1 MNKLKLIT
9 VLVFLLTVLGASS
22 SFAESMMLEYD
33 GGVYPYDGAIY
44 KLMVNNKS
52 VQSALEPIVFNDRA
66 LVPVRDVFE
75 EVGATVRYNSVT
87 QTVEVVDNNA
97 YIRMKINDN
106 VAYVNGEKTSIPDSV
121 VPKLISKVGGETK
134 TMVPVRF
141 ISETI
146 GLNVNFDSEN
156 GAILIDSDQYIENA
170 PTAKPRPTAVETAR
184 PADTD
189 YRHPSEWITE
199 TPEPAQTPQP
209 TETSAPQKTNIS
221 NISYKNVETGK
232 IAVTVQMD
240 SETKYSY
247 FTLDDPERLV
257 VDIQNTSY
265 DSGENTMYVNNG
277 GIKAVRIGVSPE
289 RTRVVIDMDKM
300 VNYGFGKDG
309 NNLIIY
315 ARASSDSTAVQPTAA
330 PSATPAP
337 TPKPP
342 VKYNKNVVVLDA
354 GHGGYD
360 PGAQGTLNGQT
371 VNESTLTLQITNK
384 VKGILENNG
393 YTVVMTRTDDTYK
406 TLIERPQ
413 LGNKS
418 EAAVFVS
425 IHINSADNAPSANGT
440 EVFYA
445 ESNNDSVGGVT
456 SSTLAKNILN
466 AMIANMGST
475 NRGIKTAEHAVT
487 KRSNMPACLAEVG
500 FITNEKEI
508 ANMSNPDYQYKTAQG
523 IAEGIMK
530 TIRMME

>member
-1 MNKLKLIT
+1 MSRLKLIT
-9 VLVFLLTVLGASS
+9 VLVFLLTVFAAST

-52 VQSALEPIVFNDRA
+52 VQPALEPIVFNDRA

-75 EVGATVRYNSVT
+75 EVGATVRYNSIT

-106 VAYVNGEKTSIPDSV
+106 VAYVNGSKTSIPDSV

-146 GLNVNFDSEN
+146 GLNVDFDSEN

-209 TETSAPQKTNIS
+209 TETPAPQKINIS
-221 NISYKNVETGK
+221 DISYKNVETGK
-232 IAVTVQMD
+232 IAVTVQMNQKA
-240 SETKYSY
+240 KYSY
-247 FTLDDPERLV
+247 FTLTDPERLV
-257 VDIQNTSY
+257 VDIQNTAY
-265 DSGENTMYVNNG
+265 DSGENTLYVNNG
-277 GIKAVRIGVSPE
+277 GIKAVRIGVNTE

-300 VNYGFGKDG
+300 VNYGFGNDG

-315 ARASSDSTAVQPTAA
+315 AKASSAAQPTA
-330 PSATPAP
+330 TPVP
-337 TPKPP
+337 TPIPP
-342 VKYNKNVVVLDA
+342 QSTVVKYNKNVVVLDA

-384 VKGILENNG
+384 VKNILENNG

-413 LGNKS
+413 LGNNS

-425 IHINSADNAPSANGT
+425 IHINSTDNAPEANGT

-445 ESNNDSVGGVT
+445 ESNNGDVGGVT
-456 SSTLAKNILN
+456 SSILAKNILN
-466 AMIANMGST
+466 SMIANMGST
-475 NRGIKTAEHAVT
+475 NRGVKTAEHAVT

-500 FITNEKEI
+500 FITNAKEV
-508 ANMSNPDYQYKTAQG
+508 ANMSDPDYQYKTAQG

-530 TIRMME
+530 TINMMK

>member
-33 GGVYPYDGAIY
+33 GGVYQYNGAIY

-106 VAYVNGEKTSIPDSV
+106 VAYVNGAKTSIPDSV

-146 GLNVNFDSEN
+146 GLSVDFDSEN

-170 PTAKPRPTAVETAR
+170 PTAKPRPTAVQTAR
-184 PADTD
+184 PADVD
-189 YRHPSEWITE
+189 YKHPSDLIAK

-209 TETSAPQKTNIS
+209 TATPAPQKINIS

-232 IAVTVQMD
+232 IAVTVQMNG
-240 SETKYSY
+240 EAKYSY
-247 FTLDDPERLV
+247 FTLNDPERLV
-257 VDIQNTSY
+257 VDIQNASY
-265 DSGENTMYVNNG
+265 ASGENTMYVNNG

-289 RTRVVIDMDKM
+289 RTRVVVDMDKM
-300 VNYGFGKDG
+300 INYSFGKDG

-315 ARASSDSTAVQPTAA
+315 ARALSDTEPT
-330 PSATPAP
+330 PTPAP
-337 TPKPP
+337 TPIPP
-342 VKYNKNVVVLDA
+342 KDSSVKYNKEVVVLDA

-360 PGAQGTLNGQT
+360 PGAQGSLNGQT
-371 VNESTLTLQITNK
+371 VSESSLTLQITNK

-425 IHINSADNAPSANGT
+425 IHINSADNAPSASGT

-445 ESNNDSVGGVT
+445 ESNNGNVGGVT
-456 SSTLAKNILN
+456 SSTLAKNILD
-466 AMIANMGST
+466 AMIANTGSV
-475 NRGIKTAEHAVT
+475 NRGVKTAEHAVT